1 MSKNDSS
8 SKKSEL
14 DKEYHFIQVEHMFLS
29 RNETRLFIRKCGYEG
44 LGIYF
49 ALAAR
54 SAPTGGVLV
63 RKEFDDFQT
72 FEEELAFLLE
82 LPAEKIETVKKVLRV
97 AANQGLIK
105 LEAIDGQADG
115 NAFSFPSFQ
124 TKGMEQV
131 AFQHLAEST
140 PRVRKSRKNKKETAA
155 AAEGEESEDHIR
167 RNEVLLQ
174 CNAKPLHCSD
184 ISESETKQHSQIHIE
199 SEKNNNN
206 ISFLNSVYVSDN
218 GLFDKQTIAA
228 NLERF
233 GDGNAGTGRAAE
245 TAPVPAAALTLD
257 DWREISK
264 VGKVE
269 LNEDG
274 LEAYYKETLAGK
286 WFNQEIPL
294 KGLRGWAKK
303 FRKKHPEWF
312 SSTPGDGDADQVS
325 EAGTDTEPDGGA
337 GQSDGNAKPAWM
349 GYFIARGEDGEII
362 VKVNPGEAQHI
373 YEGIAKKARQGY
385 TNREFQ
391 NLVDGAYLDV
401 YDEEYFND
409 LLNDDFSEAE
419 ARREIRNDAKK
430 LVTMRQVVDLVK
442 KNPNSFST
450 EEIAAVWEQV
460 SNFDGFEEES
470 EDFKK
475 FLLKHRRNG

>member
-1 MSKNDSS
+1 MSNNSESPKEGKRKNT
-8 SKKSEL
+8 KKYYLQFPQGFFNEMKNIMLEQLAGSEGL
-14 DKEYHFIQVEHMFLS
+14 VIYLKLATLS
-29 RNETRLFIRKCGYEG
+29 LSENGHIECNFPEMPFEDELALALNNRHSAEQIRKTVRTCLKLG
-44 LGIYF
+44 LVE
-49 ALAAR
+49 
-54 SAPTGGVLV
+54 P
-63 RKEFDDFQT
+63 
-72 FEEELAFLLE
+72 
-82 LPAEKIETVKKVLRV
+82 
-97 AANQGLIK
+97 
-105 LEAIDGQADG
+105 LEADVLFYIPFADIASGGCGRSETDSAERMRRKRKRDRASQA
-115 NAFSFPSFQ
+115 
-124 TKGMEQV
+124 K
-131 AFQHLAEST
+131 
-140 PRVRKSRKNKKETAA
+140 AA
-155 AAEGEESEDHIR
+155 ADHGDDESEDHIAE
-167 RNEVLLQ
+167 NGEASQ
-174 CNAKPLHCSD
+174 CDGKASLFGGNTE
-184 ISESETKQHSQIHIE
+184 ITETEYTREQIE
-199 SEKNNNN
+199 TEKSNN
-206 ISFLNSVYVSDN
+206 ISFLFSESVSLEKP
-218 GLFDKQTIAA
+218 LFDEKDVASWH
-228 NLERF
+228 ERF
-233 GDGNAGTGRAAE
+233 GDGYAGTGRAAE

-264 VGKVE
+264 VGKVG
-269 LNEDG
+269 LNEAG

-303 FRKKHPEWF
+303 FRKIHPEWF
-312 SSTPGDGDADQVS
+312 CSTPGDGDVDQVS

-337 GQSDGNAKPAWM
+337 GQSDKTPAWM
-349 GYFIARGEDGEII
+349 NYFTARDKDGEIFI
-362 VKVNPGEAQHI
+362 KVNPIEAQEI

-385 TNREFQ
+385 SNREFQ

-460 SNFDGFEEES
+460 SNIARFNGLEEES
-470 EDFKK
+470 ENFKE